1 MTGCDTVVTL
11 SHSLSLC
18 EIPHRPGRR
27 LRGLVGVARIFRQR
41 RPNGVCHITG
51 VKEDFM
57 SEDKRV
63 AIVTGAARGIG
74 RGIAER
80 LGRDGLHVI
89 VADLPGASEGIA
101 ETVSTIEAAGGA
113 ATGATVDVANEDS
126 VDALVAEAVAAGGK
140 LDVFVANAGIA
151 QVETLLDYSTADFE
165 KIFDVNVKGVF
176 FSYRAAAKQ
185 FIAQGTGGKIVGAAS
200 IVAFRPFALLG
211 PYSATKWA
219 VRGLTQAAA
228 MEWAE
233 HGITVNA
240 YGPGIVG
247 TAMWDL
253 IDEKLGAKQGL
264 EKGEALAENAKSIL
278 LGRVSVPDDV
288 ARMVSFLAS
297 EDSDYVTGQTLLV
310 DGGIQFS

>member
-1 MTGCDTVVTL
+1 MNTTTTGTEDRSTV
-11 SHSLSLC
+11 
-18 EIPHRPGRR
+18 EA
-27 LRGLVGVARIFRQR
+27 ARSTAPQ
-41 RPNGVCHITG
+41 GQ
-51 VKEDFM
+51 
-57 SEDKRV
+57 RV
-63 AIVTGAARGIG
+63 AVVTGAARGIG
-74 RGIAER
+74 EGIAQR

-89 VADLPGASEGIA
+89 VADLPTMQEGIDS
-101 ETVSTIEAAGGA
+101 TVAAITDAGGTA
-113 ATGATVDVANEDS
+113 SGATVDVSDESS
-126 VDALVAEAVAAGGK
+126 VEALVQAAVAAGGR

-151 QVETLLDYSTADFE
+151 QVQELLEYDADDFQ
-165 KIFDVNVKGVF
+165 KILDVNVTGVF
-176 FSYRAAAKQ
+176 NSYRQAAEQ
-185 FIAQGTGGKIVGAAS
+185 MIAQGHGGKIIGAAS

-253 IDEKLGAKQGL
+253 IDEKLAAKHGQQR
-264 EKGEALAENAKSIL
+264 GEALAENAASIH

-288 ARMVSFLAS
+288 ARMVSYLAS